1 MRLRV
6 APLTAW
12 NRFWFA
18 PGSAR
23 NLAAARIVIA
33 LHALWI
39 VLSRDYG
46 GVSGLPSD
54 LWSGVTT
61 LDRVRYAIVPAHP
74 MLEHGLTVVAVV
86 ALLAVAAGWAT
97 RVSGLVAALLLYH
110 LAPFETILWTTS
122 PYERGLEISTLS
134 LVVLCVA
141 PCADV
146 WSVTARRRT
155 GQDTSSEYNWPL
167 LLIQLFVAQVY
178 LFSGWSKLFRV
189 GWSWVSAENL
199 RHWLLLFT
207 QEDQIA
213 VFRGPG
219 TWFAAHPA
227 LCLLIAVGS
236 ITLDLTFIVVLAWK
250 RARKVYVP
258 LAAAFHLGIF
268 FTMNI
273 AFLNLPQLLVFVD
286 WDWVTNRL
294 QRGRLVEADLVAA
307 RPRREPDQPP
317 QQEAV
322 SH

>member
-1 MRLRV
+1 MRLRRHII
-6 APLTAW
+6 W
-12 NRFWFA
+12 EWWDRFWFA

-33 LHALWI
+33 VHALWI

-46 GVSGLPSD
+46 GISGLPAD

-61 LDRVRYAIVPAHP
+61 LDRVRYGIVPGHP
-74 MLEHGLTVVAVV
+74 VLERLLVVLAVV
-86 ALLAVAAGWAT
+86 ALVAAALGVAT
-97 RVSGLVAALLLYH
+97 RISCLAAALLLYH

-134 LVVLCVA
+134 LVVLSIA

-146 WSVTARRRT
+146 WSVTAGRQSRR
-155 GQDTSSEYNWPL
+155 DVSWEYNWPL
-167 LLIQLFVAQVY
+167 LLIQLFVAQIY

-213 VFRGPG
+213 VFRGLG
-219 TWFAAHPA
+219 TWLAGHPT
-227 LCLLIAVGS
+227 LCLLIAIGS
-236 ITLDLTFIVVLAWK
+236 LALDLTFIVVLVWK

-273 AFLNLPQLLVFVD
+273 AFLNLPQLLVFLD
-286 WDWVTNRL
+286 WDWLTNRV
-294 QRGRLVEADLVAA
+294 QGNRAA
-307 RPRREPDQPP
+307 RALEQ
-317 QQEAV
+317 AV
-322 SH
+322 SA